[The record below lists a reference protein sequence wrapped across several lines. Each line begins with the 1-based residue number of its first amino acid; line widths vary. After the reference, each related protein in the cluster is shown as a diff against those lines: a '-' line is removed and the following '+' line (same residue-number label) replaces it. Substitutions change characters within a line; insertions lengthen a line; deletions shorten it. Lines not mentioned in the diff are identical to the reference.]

1 MDPTMG
7 TLGGLS
13 GAAAA
18 GPEAWYLSQ
27 PPITR
32 AIATAT
38 FVLTLLTNLGL
49 LPVELLML
57 DWSLA
62 IFKLQIWRLF
72 TTLLY
77 VGRFSLGWVFHMY
90 MWLQVSG
97 DLESN
102 AVFRQASKGAY
113 LLFVLIVTLI
123 TSLLS
128 LLVFWPSGVY
138 FHGEG
143 LLFACLYYW
152 SRREAYTPVSVS
164 FLTVQGYQL
173 PFLLLLLH
181 LLMGRDL
188 WLDAFGLAAGHA
200 YYFLRE
206 ILPAHGGPDLL
217 TQAPKLLDMAA
228 ACVSNAPPPHGGGG
242 PSGGSGGAPRFRT
255 GGASVSAGGGGATTH
270 AGGGGTAWGV
280 RQRGST
286 TQPFSGR
293 GYTLGGEAQR

>member
-128 LLVFWPSGVY
+128 LLVFWPSGIIRQHMTCRVLGASSCMH
-138 FHGEG
+138 FLH
-143 LLFACLYYW
+143 LHSRD
-152 SRREAYTPVSVS
+152 SRRLSLS
-164 FLTVQGYQL
+164 
-173 PFLLLLLH
+173 
-181 LLMGRDL
+181 
-188 WLDAFGLAAGHA
+188 AF
-200 YYFLRE
+200 
-206 ILPAHGGPDLL
+206 
-217 TQAPKLLDMAA
+217 
-228 ACVSNAPPPHGGGG
+228 
-242 PSGGSGGAPRFRT
+242 PR
-255 GGASVSAGGGGATTH
+255 
-270 AGGGGTAWGV
+270 
-280 RQRGST
+280 
-286 TQPFSGR
+286 
-293 GYTLGGEAQR
+293 